1 MSGNVSTSV
10 QDLLQG
16 AALNINAFAPGQP
29 MPAQIAS
36 VCMQVGNDLLDSL
49 SNYQAFV
56 FTQQENIVS
65 WNPGQYVYTLG
76 NPVGGTF
83 LGTTTINTPT
93 INGVTVP
100 ANITVNGDITDA
112 LGLFPAGTTVLS
124 WTINSVT
131 VSNNATASSGILDT
145 FTYTAPGNL
154 KMTRPLRFRTGFT
167 RITPAP
173 ASGLDYWFEFITLDR
188 YNEFLLKNLPG
199 PWPVVAVYQPT
210 FPLGTLRVYPAP
222 GIAGQVFLYTDL
234 ILTQFTNL
242 TQTIN
247 LPQGYSRALK
257 KLWALELCPIFG
269 KTPSALLITQAKEA
283 KNLLKALNA
292 SPVIT
297 LRYDA
302 DIVSSRRTDAG
313 WIVTGG
319 FT

>member
-16 AALNINAFAPGQP
+16 AALNINAFSPGQV
-29 MPAQIAS
+29 MNAAIAS
-36 VCMQVGNDLLDSL
+36 VCMQAGNDLLDSL
-49 SNYQAFV
+49 STDQAFV
-56 FTQQENIVS
+56 FTQIENIVS
-65 WNPGQYVYTLG
+65 WNPGQYVYTVG

-83 LGTTTINTPT
+83 LGTTTVNTNV

-100 ANITVNGDITDA
+100 SNITKNGDLTDA
-112 LGLFPAGTTVLS
+112 LNLFPAGTTVTS
-124 WTINSVT
+124 WGTNTVT
-131 VSNNATASSGILDT
+131 VSNPASASSGIQDT
-145 FTYTAPGNL
+145 FTYTTPGDL
-154 KMTRPLRFRTGFT
+154 KMPRPLRFRTGFT

-173 ASGLDYWFEFITLDR
+173 ASGLDYWFEFVTLDR

-210 FPLGTLRVYPAP
+210 FPLGTMRVYPAP
-222 GIAGQVFLYTDL
+222 GIAGQVFFYTDL
-234 ILTQFTNL
+234 ILTQFTSL
-242 TQTIN
+242 TQLIN
-247 LPQGYSRALK
+247 LPQGYARAIK

-269 KTPSALLITQAKEA
+269 KTPSPQLLMQAKEA

-297 LRYDA
+297 LRYDS

-319 FT
+319 FN